1 MSIRERLAKI
11 TPGRTSDFGAQPSK
25 LQQRVMDRTHEA
37 IDKSKSAKRKSIR
50 QKKKQ
55 AKDSGTVYR
64 HNPPAV
70 AACRNTRS
78 GGRSFGRE
86 ELLASMR
93 GLDPTSSA
101 YIMLQEAQ
109 DRSSYPAAFAGI
121 CMKAIDLHIQH
132 KWCRTKSGNNTKP
145 VDAGKDVVRSMCRL
159 ALFEL
164 DDPKCVKCKGTMVGR
179 NGGPCR
185 RCRGLNGAMRI
196 SDKDR
201 AIALNVGYHAY
212 RKTYAK
218 RYAEVMNMIRAIG
231 SSAIRHMRDNLYGKE
246 SSQQEQNS
254 DE

>member
-11 TPGRTSDFGAQPSK
+11 TPGRTTDFGAQPSK
-25 LQQRVMDRTHEA
+25 IQQGVIDRTQEA
-37 IDKSKSAKRKSIR
+37 LDKSKSAKRKSIR

-55 AKDSGTVYR
+55 ASEGGTVYL
-64 HNPPAV
+64 HNPAPV

-101 YIMLQEAQ
+101 YVMLKEAQ
-109 DRSSYPAAFAGI
+109 DRSSYPQAFAGI
-121 CMKAIDLHIQH
+121 HMKAIDMHIQH
-132 KWCRTKSGNNTKP
+132 GWCRTKSGKNTKP
-145 VDAGKDVVRSMCRL
+145 ADAGLEVIRSMCKL

-164 DDPKCVKCKGTMVGR
+164 DDPKCTKCKGTMVGR
-179 NGGPCR
+179 NGGGCR
-185 RCRGLNGAMRI
+185 RCKGLNGAMRI

-201 AIALNVGYHAY
+201 AIALRVGYHAY

-218 RYAEVMNMIRAIG
+218 RYAAVTDMIKSIG
-231 SSAIRHMRDNLYGKE
+231 SAAIKHMRDNLYGKE
-246 SSQQEQNS
+246 S
-254 DE
+254 

>member
-1 MSIRERLAKI
+1 VNNIREKIAKI
-11 TPGRTSDFGAQPSK
+11 TPGRTTDFGAQPSK
-25 LQQRVMDRTHEA
+25 LQQRTMDRTHAA
-37 IDKSKSAKRKSIR
+37 IDKSKSDKRKSIR

-64 HNPPAV
+64 HNPPSV

-86 ELLASMR
+86 EVLASMR

-101 YIMLQEAQ
+101 YIMLKEAQ
-109 DRSSYPAAFAGI
+109 DRSSYPQAFAGI

-132 KWCRTKSGNNTKP
+132 NWCRTKSGKDTKP
-145 VDAGKDVVRSMCRL
+145 TDAGLDVVRSMCRL

-164 DDPKCVKCKGTMVGR
+164 DDPKCTKCKGTMVGR
-179 NGGPCR
+179 NGGHCR
-185 RCRGLNGAMRI
+185 RCKGLNGAMRI

-201 AIALNVGYHAY
+201 AIALRVGYHAY

-218 RYAEVMNMIRAIG
+218 RYAAVTDMIKAIG
-231 SSAIRHMRDNLYGKE
+231 TAAIKHMRENFYGKE
-246 SSQQEQNS
+246 STEALCP
-254 DE
+254 